1 MDTVALTNELHK
13 EISYLT
19 DERFQFAF
27 TWSPVKG
34 IDGRIFQCA
43 KQAVQM
49 QYRHQQKKN
58 ESDDT
63 ILHDYRRWKSDL
75 CPICKL

>member
-43 KQAVQM
+43 KQVR
-49 QYRHQQKKN
+49 YRKSELSALHIQVPN
-58 ESDDT
+58 EN
-63 ILHDYRRWKSDL
+63 
-75 CPICKL
+75 